1 MAARARGE
9 GKTPHRQFRVEDD
22 VWEKFD
28 EAVKPLGTDRSA
40 VLRAFVMWFVHEPGA
55 KMPRRP
61 AAAEGD
67 QGGTGRS
74 GTTQPSE
81 TPADT

>member
-22 VWEKFD
+22 AWKKFD
-28 EAVKPLGTDRSA
+28 AAAKALGTDRSA
-40 VLRAFVMWFVHEPGA
+40 LLRAFVLWFVHEQDA

-61 AAAEGD
+61 PAAERD
-67 QGGTGRS
+67 
-74 GTTQPSE
+74 
-81 TPADT
+81 

>member
-9 GKTPHRQFRVEDD
+9 GKTPHRQFRAEDD
-22 VWEKFD
+22 VWAKFG

-40 VLRAFVMWFVHEPGA
+40 VLRDFVRWFVREPGA

-61 AAAEGD
+61 DSSKPPVEPGRNPGD
-67 QGGTGRS
+67 DSPR
-74 GTTQPSE
+74 E
-81 TPADT
+81 N